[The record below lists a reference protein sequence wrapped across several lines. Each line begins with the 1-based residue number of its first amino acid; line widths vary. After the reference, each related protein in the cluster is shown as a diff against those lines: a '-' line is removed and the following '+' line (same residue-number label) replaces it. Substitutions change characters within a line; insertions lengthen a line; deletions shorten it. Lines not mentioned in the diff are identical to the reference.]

1 MGERYDYGGQNLI
14 RKEYALTQ
22 LIFYTLDRKLAWI
35 SLERRLLG
43 RCISPRGRLLE
54 PDLVGEYVGGK
65 SSCRGGGGGGGGE
78 AVEYRS
84 HRREGCRGKILLDR
98 TVIGAD
104 LVIEEVIGA
113 HIIGNKAIMGG
124 SYERAYQSG
133 AADLVREEAIRGSI
147 LPEPRREATNE

>member
-1 MGERYDYGGQNLI
+1 M
-14 RKEYALTQ
+14 
-22 LIFYTLDRKLAWI
+22 
-35 SLERRLLG
+35 LG

-65 SSCRGGGGGGGGE
+65 SSCRGGGWGWGE

-84 HRREGCRGKILLDR
+84 HRREGRRGKILLDR

>member
-1 MGERYDYGGQNLI
+1 M
-14 RKEYALTQ
+14 
-22 LIFYTLDRKLAWI
+22 
-35 SLERRLLG
+35 
-43 RCISPRGRLLE
+43 
-54 PDLVGEYVGGK
+54 DLVGEEVVREVYLTKGKAVGAR
-65 SSCRGGGGGGGGE
+65 SCRRVCRGQIFLPGGGGGGGGE

-84 HRREGCRGKILLDR
+84 HRREGHRGKILLDR

>member
-1 MGERYDYGGQNLI
+1 M
-14 RKEYALTQ
+14 
-22 LIFYTLDRKLAWI
+22 
-35 SLERRLLG
+35 
-43 RCISPRGRLLE
+43 
-54 PDLVGEYVGGK
+54 DLVGEEVVREVYLTKGKAVGAR
-65 SSCRGGGGGGGGE
+65 SCRRVCRGQIFLPGGGGGGWGE

-84 HRREGCRGKILLDR
+84 HCREGRRGKILLDR

>member
-1 MGERYDYGGQNLI
+1 M
-14 RKEYALTQ
+14 
-22 LIFYTLDRKLAWI
+22 
-35 SLERRLLG
+35 
-43 RCISPRGRLLE
+43 
-54 PDLVGEYVGGK
+54 DLVGEEVVREVYLTKGKAVGAR
-65 SSCRGGGGGGGGE
+65 SCRRVCRGQIFLPGRGGGGGGE

-84 HRREGCRGKILLDR
+84 HRREGRRGKILLDR

-133 AADLVREEAIRGSI
+133 AADLAGEEAVKSGS
-147 LPEPRREATNE
+147 R